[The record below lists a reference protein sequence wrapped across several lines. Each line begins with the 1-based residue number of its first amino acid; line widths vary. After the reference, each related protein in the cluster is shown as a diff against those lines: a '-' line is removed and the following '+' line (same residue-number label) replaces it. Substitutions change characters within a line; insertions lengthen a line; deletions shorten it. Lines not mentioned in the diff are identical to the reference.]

1 MFRVKATVLCV
12 CGAFGLAGCAS
23 LTTSKTGQ
31 SWTVYPALS
40 VNHGVPKADAM
51 YRLGRFYQGQRRYAE
66 AIAAYRQALALDPR
80 CADAQNGL
88 GVIYAEQGRHD
99 EAVQAFQAAIAASP
113 RAAYLHN
120 NLGYVLLLQGSNEKA
135 VEVLEEARRLEP
147 GNAKV
152 RDNLIIG
159 YERLI
164 EERNAQRP
172 VQPDTN
178 TTVAAESTAESA
190 QASVEVRTAPD
201 SGVRLVAVAPAVYE
215 LQAPGA
221 EAAGAQKKHGTDSA
235 VPAATVVSPER
246 GSAAPTH
253 VLIAAS
259 GTQEV
264 PVHSR
269 RPATIEASGNA
280 TEGARRDEA
289 RQQELEAFK
298 LEVSNGNGV
307 GGMAARVAGYLARF
321 GVSAGRLTNDKTFS
335 QPTTLIQYREGYR
348 TQAAH
353 IGSMMPKAVPV
364 VQAGTLRSDV
374 HVRVVLGRDVRNDL
388 ALFDAE
394 RSKIQLAAEAS
405 EQTAR

>member
-12 CGAFGLAGCAS
+12 CGAFGLASCAS

-31 SWTVYPALS
+31 PWTVQPVFS
-40 VNHGVPKADAM
+40 VNDAGPKADAM

-66 AIAAYRQALALDPR
+66 AIAAYRQALAPDPGY
-80 CADAQNGL
+80 ADAQNGL
-88 GVIYAEQGRHD
+88 GVIYAEQGRHA
-99 EAVQAFQAAIAASP
+99 EAVKAFQAAIAAAP

-147 GNAKV
+147 DNAKV

-164 EERNAQRP
+164 EEKQARRP

-178 TTVAAESTAESA
+178 TTVAAESKAESA
-190 QASVEVRTAPD
+190 KASVEVRTAPD

-221 EAAGAQKKHGTDSA
+221 EAAGAQKKHGADAA

-246 GSAAPTH
+246 GSAAPTY
-253 VLIAAS
+253 VLTTAS

-264 PVHSR
+264 QVHDS
-269 RPATIEASGNA
+269 PTTIEANANA
-280 TEGARRDEA
+280 TEAARPDEA

-321 GVSAGRLTNDKTFS
+321 GVSTGRLTNDKPFS

-348 TQAAH
+348 TQAAR
-353 IGSMMPKAVPV
+353 IGSMLPKAVPV
-364 VQAGTLRSDV
+364 VQAGALRSDI
-374 HVRVVLGRDVRNDL
+374 HVRVVLGRDVRHDV